1 MNACGI
7 HSSHFRRAKE
17 PIHDDVMIDIAN
29 KQKSVTE
36 RLHRGL
42 FIPESSISI
51 LEREKQVKCKI
62 KMSTKNLPAEYQTVI

>member
-7 HSSHFRRAKE
+7 YSSHFRPKE
-17 PIHDDVMIDIAN
+17 PFHDDVMIDMAN
-29 KQKSVTE
+29 KPKSVTE

-62 KMSTKNLPAEYQTVI
+62 KMSTKDLPAEYQTVI

>member
-1 MNACGI
+1 MNACEI
-7 HSSHFRRAKE
+7 HSSHFRAKE

>member
-7 HSSHFRRAKE
+7 HSSHFIAKE